1 MQWQG
6 RAPWRGKG
14 GPGRGWEGLGTERM
28 AWGTKLGGEDER
40 LGAAWGP
47 KLDGEDE
54 RLDAG
59 LMRGREE
66 EDDWFEIQIKGIIV
80 YLHFCRLCLK
90 IPQRL
95 IILSRGSTLYLFN
108 ELYFTGQFIIRLVVI
123 VDNATT
129 KFLLFGLYSQ
139 LFRLLLQVLHFNNF
153 TSFHECNNKDRKKK
167 LLLNYTGKVAIVI
180 TLFGINCKL
189 V

>member
-28 AWGTKLGGEDER
+28 AWGTKLGGED
-40 LGAAWGP
+40 
-47 KLDGEDE
+47 K

-95 IILSRGSTLYLFN
+95 IILSRGST
-108 ELYFTGQFIIRLVVI
+108 T
-123 VDNATT
+123 
-129 KFLLFGLYSQ
+129 
-139 LFRLLLQVLHFNNF
+139 
-153 TSFHECNNKDRKKK
+153 
-167 LLLNYTGKVAIVI
+167 
-180 TLFGINCKL
+180 
-189 V
+189 